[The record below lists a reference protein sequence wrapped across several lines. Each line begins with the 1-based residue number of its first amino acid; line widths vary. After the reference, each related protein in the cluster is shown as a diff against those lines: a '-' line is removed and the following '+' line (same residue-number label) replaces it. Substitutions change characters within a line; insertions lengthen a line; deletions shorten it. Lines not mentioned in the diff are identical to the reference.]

1 MKFRISVSK
10 ENLEWIV
17 SQPECPEDLFKVIS
31 LALFKIGSGLLK
43 PAFEI
48 KQSSEQQTAEQQEQ
62 AYRYVNDLMTEEEA
76 AAYEAANDI

>member
-17 SQPECPEDLFKVIS
+17 SQPECPEDLFKIVN
-31 LALFKIGSGLLK
+31 LALFKVGSGLLK